1 MEPEKIARINELKR
15 ISRDRPLTAAEAEE
29 QAALRQ
35 AYIAGFRGNMQQV
48 LDNVSVKTPDGTVR
62 PLRKK

>member
-15 ISRDRPLTAAEAEE
+15 ISRDRQLTAEEAVE

-35 AYIAGFRGNMQQV
+35 EYITGFRENMRQM
-48 LDNVSVKTPDGTVR
+48 LDNVSVMDPDGTVR
-62 PLRKK
+62 PLRKQ